1 MFTALLKDIDCSA
14 DRSLFINCGG
24 GSGPFNDDTY
34 EGDLTDG
41 GPVAFSFLPGKWG
54 YSSTGTYMENNS
66 VQTSIAKNDFNLGV
80 TGVYETARL
89 APQSLKYYALC
100 LPKGKYKVQL
110 HFAEIMYSNDQTYR
124 SLGRRIFDI
133 SIQVSKM
140 IFKRHACSSK
150 ILFISCDFN
159 VQISSRGLPCVLFAP

>member
-1 MFTALLKDIDCSA
+1 MKKSLHKITMFTALLKDIDCSA

-24 GSGPFNDDTY
+24 PSELLNDDTY
-34 EGDLTDG
+34 VADSTEG
-41 GPVAFSFLPGKWG
+41 GPVAFFFLQGQWG
-54 YSSTGTYMENNS
+54 YSSTGTYMESNS
-66 VQTSIAKNDFNLGV
+66 VTFKAKNDFNLSV

-100 LPKGKYKVQL
+100 LPNGKYKVQL

-140 IFKRHACSSK
+140 IFKKHACSSK
-150 ILFISCDFN
+150 NLFISCDFN
-159 VQISSRGLPCVLFAP
+159 L

>member
-1 MFTALLKDIDCSA
+1 MKESLHKITMFTALLKDIDCSA

-24 GSGPFNDDTY
+24 PSELFNDDTY
-34 EGDLTDG
+34 VADSTEG
-41 GPVAFSFLPGKWG
+41 GPVAFFFLQGQWG
-54 YSSTGTYMENNS
+54 YSSTGTYMESNS
-66 VQTSIAKNDFNLGV
+66 VTFKAKNDFNLSV

-100 LPKGKYKVQL
+100 LPNGKYKVQL

-140 IFKRHACSSK
+140 IFKKHACSSK
-150 ILFISCDFN
+150 NLFISCDFN
-159 VQISSRGLPCVLFAP
+159 L

>member
-1 MFTALLKDIDCSA
+1 MKESLHKITIFTALLKDIDCSA

-24 GSGPFNDDTY
+24 SSVLFNDDTY
-34 EGDLTDG
+34 EGDFTEG
-41 GPVAFSFLPGKWG
+41 GPAAFSFVPGKWG
-54 YSSTGTYMENNS
+54 YSSTGTYMESNS
-66 VQTSIAKNDFNLGV
+66 VTFKAKNDFNLSV

-140 IFKRHACSSK
+140 SFKK
-150 ILFISCDFN
+150 LF
-159 VQISSRGLPCVLFAP
+159 

>member
-1 MFTALLKDIDCSA
+1 MKESLHIITMFTALLKDIDCSA

-24 GSGPFNDDTY
+24 PSDLFNDHTY
-34 EGDLTDG
+34 EGDLTEG
-41 GPVAFSFLPGKWG
+41 GPAAFSFVPGKWG
-54 YSSTGTYMENNS
+54 YSSTGAYMEKENS
-66 VQTSIAKNDFNLGV
+66 INPLPPFIAKNDYNLSV
-80 TGVYETARL
+80 KGVYETARL

-100 LPKGKYKVQL
+100 LPNGKYKVQL

-140 IFKRHACSSK
+140 IFKKHACSSK
-150 ILFISCDFN
+150 NLFISCDFN
-159 VQISSRGLPCVLFAP
+159 L

>member
-1 MFTALLKDIDCSA
+1 MKESLHKITMFTALLKDIDCSA

-24 GSGPFNDDTY
+24 RTVLSNDDTY
-34 EGDLTDG
+34 EGDFTEG
-41 GPVAFSFLPGKWG
+41 GPAAFSFVPGKWG
-54 YSSTGTYMENNS
+54 YSSTGTYMESNS
-66 VQTSIAKNDFNLGV
+66 ATFKAKNDFNLSV

-140 IFKRHACSSK
+140 SFKK
-150 ILFISCDFN
+150 LF
-159 VQISSRGLPCVLFAP
+159 